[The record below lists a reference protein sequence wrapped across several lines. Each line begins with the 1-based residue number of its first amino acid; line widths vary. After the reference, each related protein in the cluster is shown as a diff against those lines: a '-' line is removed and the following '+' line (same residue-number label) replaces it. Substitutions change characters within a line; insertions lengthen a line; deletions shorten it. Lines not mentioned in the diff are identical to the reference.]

1 MRRRSTPNS
10 PPSRPAACATAPAS
24 ARPCSPPTAPSSG
37 PPYPSGTAPVGGQ
50 ARPYGQREP
59 FPGDAGRPSLP
70 HRQRPGAPLG
80 RSAPRPGPPRNWGE
94 SQAELACEAN
104 RLMHELGCPLYGQ
117 PELKGAAV
125 RLEALGS
132 PSN

>member
-1 MRRRSTPNS
+1 VALPIPPAL
-10 PPSRPAACATAPAS
+10 PPSAVKRDPTVNG
-24 ARPCSPPTAPSSG
+24 SPSRGTQAGHHFPTASG
-37 PPYPSGTAPVGGQ
+37 R
-50 ARPYGQREP
+50 ARLWADP
-59 FPGDAGRPSLP
+59 
-70 HRQRPGAPLG
+70 PLG
-80 RSAPRPGPPRNWGE
+80 LAAPPPRNWGE

-132 PSN
+132 PSR